1 MATASSAALN
11 GHAQKSADKR
21 VLAASSV
28 GTILEW
34 YDFFLYGTAAALVFD
49 KLFFSSSLSDTAA
62 TLASFATFG
71 AGFFA
76 RPFGAVLFGHFGDR
90 VGRRNML
97 IISLTMM
104 GLASAAIGCLP
115 TYATIGL
122 LAPILLVLLRLVQGF
137 GVGGEWGGAVL
148 MVTEHAPDG
157 KRGRYGAFVQMG
169 VPAGLLLATCT
180 FLLIDALTTEAQFMA
195 WGWRIPFLAS
205 IVLVA
210 VGLFIRLKVLESP
223 DFQEA
228 KAKGKTEKAPAPIV
242 ETVKNHPRELA
253 TAFGARVGE
262 NALFYLFT
270 VFILEYGES
279 ELGFERNQLLVAV
292 IVAACIGLFTNLFFG
307 NLSDRVGRKP
317 VYLFGA
323 TLSLVFSFFY
333 IPMLD
338 TESMVLIVLA
348 TVIGLNL
355 GHDAQ
360 YGVQAAFFAE
370 SFGTTSRYTGAGMGY
385 HLAAV
390 FGGGIA
396 PLVATA
402 LLATGENGKLLVGCY
417 MALMCLI
424 TVVSVILARET
435 KDRDFHEAPV
445 DVEREGRFTRDT
457 ARARVTERAA
467 R

>member
-1 MATASSAALN
+1 MATAKTAALN
-11 GHAQKSADKR
+11 GHAHNPSSNRR

-28 GTILEW
+28 GTVLEW

-76 RPFGAVLFGHFGDR
+76 RPFGAALFGHFGDR

-104 GLASAAIGCLP
+104 GLASAAIGLLP
-115 TYATIGL
+115 TYASIGL
-122 LAPILLVLLRLVQGF
+122 LAPILLVTLRLIQGF

-148 MVTEHAPDG
+148 MVTENAPEG
-157 KRGRYGAFVQMG
+157 KRGRYGACVQVG
-169 VPAGLLLATCT
+169 VPAGLLLATVT
-180 FLLIDALTTEAQFMA
+180 FLIMDSLTTEAQFMS
-195 WGWRIPFLAS
+195 WGWRIPFLLS

-210 VGLFIRLKVLESP
+210 VGLFIRLKVVESP
-223 DFQEA
+223 DFE
-228 KAKGKTEKAPAPIV
+228 KAKEQGKTEDAPAPIV
-242 ETVKNHPRELA
+242 QTVRDHPREMA

-270 VFILEYGES
+270 VFVLEYGES
-279 ELGFERNQLLVAV
+279 ELGFERNQILIAV
-292 IVAACIGLFTNLFFG
+292 IVAAAIGLFTNLFWG
-307 NLSDRVGRKP
+307 TLSDRVGRKP

-323 TLSLVFSFFY
+323 VLSLVFSFFY

-338 TESMVLIVLA
+338 TESIAIIVLA

-355 GHDAQ
+355 GHDAM

-370 SFGTTSRYTGAGMGY
+370 SFSVTSRYTGAGMGY

-402 LLATGENGKLLVGCY
+402 LLATGSNGKLLVGVY
-417 MALMCLI
+417 MAAMCLI
-424 TVVSVILARET
+424 TVVAVLLARET
-435 KDRDFHEAPV
+435 KDLDFHEAPA
-445 DVEREGRFTRDT
+445 DPEREARFTREPQ
-457 ARARVTERAA
+457 RVAA
-467 R
+467 RTTR

>member
-1 MATASSAALN
+1 MATAESAALD
-11 GHAQKSADKR
+11 GHARRPADKR

-49 KLFFSSSLSDTAA
+49 KLFFSSNLSDTAA

-76 RPFGAVLFGHFGDR
+76 RPFGAMLFGHFGDR

-104 GLASAAIGCLP
+104 GLASAAIGLVP
-115 TYATIGL
+115 TYASIGL
-122 LAPILLVLLRLVQGF
+122 LAPILLVALRLIQGF

-157 KRGRYGAFVQMG
+157 KRGRYGAWVQVG
-169 VPAGLLLATCT
+169 VPAGLLLATLT
-180 FLLIDALTTEAQFMA
+180 FLLMGAVTTEDQFLS
-195 WGWRIPFLAS
+195 WGWRIPFLMS
-205 IVLVA
+205 VVLVA
-210 VGLFIRLKVLESP
+210 LGLFVRLRIMESP
-223 DFQEA
+223 DFETA
-228 KAKGKTEKAPAPIV
+228 KAKGKTEETPAPIV
-242 ETVKNHPRELA
+242 QTVRDHPRQMV

-270 VFILEYGES
+270 VFVLEYGED
-279 ELGFERNQLLVAV
+279 ELGFERNEILIAV
-292 IVAACIGLFTNLFFG
+292 IVAAAIGLFTNLFFG
-307 NLSDRVGRKP
+307 ALSDRVGRKP

-323 TLSLVFSFFY
+323 VVSLVFSFFY

-348 TVIGLNL
+348 TVIGLNI
-355 GHDAQ
+355 GHDAM

-370 SFGTTSRYTGAGMGY
+370 SFSVTSRYTGAGIGY

-402 LLATGENGKLLVGCY
+402 LLATGSNGKLLVGVY
-417 MALMCLI
+417 MAAMCLI
-424 TVVSVILARET
+424 TVVAVLLARET
-435 KDRDFHEAPV
+435 KDDQFREPPV
-445 DVEREGRFTRDT
+445 DPERQARFTREPQRAAERT
-457 ARARVTERAA
+457 AR
-467 R
+467 

>member
-1 MATASSAALN
+1 MATAESAALD
-11 GHAQKSADKR
+11 GHARRPADKR

-49 KLFFSSSLSDTAA
+49 KLFFSSNLSDTAA

-76 RPFGAVLFGHFGDR
+76 RPFGAMLFGHFGDR

-104 GLASAAIGCLP
+104 GLASAAIGLVP
-115 TYATIGL
+115 TYASIGL
-122 LAPILLVLLRLVQGF
+122 LAPILLVALRLIQGF

-157 KRGRYGAFVQMG
+157 KRGRYGAWVQVG
-169 VPAGLLLATCT
+169 VPAGLLLATLT
-180 FLLIDALTTEAQFMA
+180 FLLMGAVTTEDQFLS
-195 WGWRIPFLAS
+195 WGWRIPFLMS
-205 IVLVA
+205 VVLVA
-210 VGLFIRLKVLESP
+210 LGLFIRLRIMESP
-223 DFQEA
+223 DFETA
-228 KAKGKTEKAPAPIV
+228 KAKGKTEETPAPIV
-242 ETVKNHPRELA
+242 QTVRDHPRQMA

-270 VFILEYGES
+270 VFVLEYGED
-279 ELGFERNQLLVAV
+279 ELGFERNEILIAV
-292 IVAACIGLFTNLFFG
+292 IVAAAIGLFTNLFFG
-307 NLSDRVGRKP
+307 ALSDRVGRKP

-323 TLSLVFSFFY
+323 VVSLVFSFFY

-348 TVIGLNL
+348 TVIGLNI
-355 GHDAQ
+355 GHDAM

-370 SFGTTSRYTGAGMGY
+370 SFSVTSRYTGAGIGY

-402 LLATGENGKLLVGCY
+402 LLATGSNGKLLVGVY
-417 MALMCLI
+417 MAAMCLI
-424 TVVSVILARET
+424 TVVAVLLARET
-435 KDRDFHEAPV
+435 KDDRFREPPV
-445 DVEREGRFTRDT
+445 DPERQARFTREPQRAAERT
-457 ARARVTERAA
+457 AR
-467 R
+467 

>member
-1 MATASSAALN
+1 MATASGAALN
-11 GHAQKSADKR
+11 GRAHRSANKR

-28 GTILEW
+28 GTVLEW

-49 KLFFSSSLSDTAA
+49 KLFFSESLSDTAA

-115 TYATIGL
+115 TYASIGL
-122 LAPILLVLLRLVQGF
+122 LAPILLVFLRLVQGF

-148 MVTEHAPDG
+148 MVTEYAPDG
-157 KRGRYGAFVQMG
+157 KRGRYGAFVQVG

-180 FLLIDALTTEAQFMA
+180 FLLMDALTTEAAFMA
-195 WGWRIPFLAS
+195 WGWRIPFLIS

-210 VGLFIRLKVLESP
+210 VGLFIRLRVFESP
-223 DFQEA
+223 DFEEA
-228 KAKGKTEKAPAPIV
+228 KAKGKTKKAPAPIV
-242 ETVKNHPRELA
+242 ETVRNHPRELA

-292 IVAACIGLFTNLFFG
+292 IVAASIGLFTNLFFG
-307 NLSDRVGRKP
+307 SLSDRVGRRP

-323 TLSLVFSFFY
+323 CVSLVFSFFY

-338 TESMVLIVLA
+338 TESMALIVLA

-355 GHDAQ
+355 GHDAM

-370 SFGTTSRYTGAGMGY
+370 SFGTTARYTGAGIGY

-390 FGGGIA
+390 LGGGIA

-402 LLATGENGKLLVGCY
+402 LLATGDSGKLLVGGY

-424 TVVSVILARET
+424 TVIAVLVARET
-435 KDRDFHEAPV
+435 KDVDFHEAPV
-445 DVEREGRFTRDT
+445 DVEREGRFTKAAEREPT
-457 ARARVTERAA
+457 AHAA

>member
-1 MATASSAALN
+1 MATAESAALD
-11 GHAQKSADKR
+11 GHARRPADKR

-49 KLFFSSSLSDTAA
+49 KLFFSSNLSDTAA

-76 RPFGAVLFGHFGDR
+76 RPFGAMLFGHFGDR

-104 GLASAAIGCLP
+104 GLASAAIGLVP
-115 TYATIGL
+115 TYASIGL
-122 LAPILLVLLRLVQGF
+122 LAPILLVALRLIQGF

-157 KRGRYGAFVQMG
+157 KRGRYGAWVQVG
-169 VPAGLLLATCT
+169 VPAGLLLATLT
-180 FLLIDALTTEAQFMA
+180 FLLMGAVTTEDQFLS
-195 WGWRIPFLAS
+195 WGWRIPFLMS
-205 IVLVA
+205 VVLVA
-210 VGLFIRLKVLESP
+210 LGLFIRLRIMESP
-223 DFQEA
+223 DFETA
-228 KAKGKTEKAPAPIV
+228 KAKGKTEETPAPIV
-242 ETVKNHPRELA
+242 QTVRDHPRQMA

-270 VFILEYGES
+270 VFVLEYGED
-279 ELGFERNQLLVAV
+279 ELGFERNEILIAV
-292 IVAACIGLFTNLFFG
+292 IVAAAIGLFTNLFFG
-307 NLSDRVGRKP
+307 ALSDRVGRKP

-323 TLSLVFSFFY
+323 VVSLVFSFFY

-348 TVIGLNL
+348 TVIGLNI
-355 GHDAQ
+355 GHDAM

-370 SFGTTSRYTGAGMGY
+370 SFSVTSRYTGAGIGY

-402 LLATGENGKLLVGCY
+402 LLATGSNGKLLVGVY
-417 MALMCLI
+417 MAAMCLI
-424 TVVSVILARET
+424 TVVAVLLARET
-435 KDRDFHEAPV
+435 KDDQFREPPV
-445 DVEREGRFTRDT
+445 DPERQARFTREPQRAAERT
-457 ARARVTERAA
+457 AR
-467 R
+467 

>member
-1 MATASSAALN
+1 MATAESAASN
-11 GHAQKSADKR
+11 GHARSAADKR
-21 VLAASSV
+21 VLAASSI
-28 GTILEW
+28 GTVLEW

-49 KLFFSSSLSDTAA
+49 KLFFSSNLSDTAA

-76 RPFGAVLFGHFGDR
+76 RPFGAILFGHYGDR

-104 GLASAAIGCLP
+104 GLASAAIGLLP
-115 TYATIGL
+115 TYASIGL
-122 LAPILLVLLRLVQGF
+122 LAPVALVVLRLIQGF

-157 KRGRYGAFVQMG
+157 KRGRYGACVQMG
-169 VPAGLLLATCT
+169 VPAGLLLATLM
-180 FLLIDALTTEAQFMA
+180 FLLMDAVTTEAQFLA
-195 WGWRIPFLAS
+195 WGWRVPFLLS
-205 IVLVA
+205 VVLVA
-210 VGLFIRLKVLESP
+210 VGLFIRLKVVESP
-223 DFQEA
+223 DFEAA
-228 KAKGKTEKAPAPIV
+228 KAKGRTEETPAPIV
-242 ETVKNHPRELA
+242 QTVRDHPREMA

-270 VFILEYGES
+270 VFVLEYGES
-279 ELGFERNQLLVAV
+279 ELGFERNQILIAV
-292 IVAACIGLFTNLFFG
+292 IVAATIGLFTNLFFG
-307 NLSDRVGRKP
+307 SLSDRVGRRP

-323 TLSLVFSFFY
+323 VVSLVFSFFY

-348 TVIGLNL
+348 TVIGLNI
-355 GHDAQ
+355 GHDAM

-370 SFGTTSRYTGAGMGY
+370 SFSVTSRYTGAGLGY

-390 FGGGIA
+390 FGGGLA
-396 PLVATA
+396 PLIATA
-402 LLATGENGKLLVGCY
+402 LLATGSGGKFLVGAY

-424 TVVSVILARET
+424 TVVAVLLARET
-435 KDRDFHEAPV
+435 KDKDFREAAP
-445 DVEREGRFTRDT
+445 DAEREGRFTREPQKVAERT
-457 ARARVTERAA
+457 AR
-467 R
+467 

>member
-1 MATASSAALN
+1 MATAETAAST
-11 GHAQKSADKR
+11 GHARSAPDKR
-21 VLAASSV
+21 VLAASTV
-28 GTILEW
+28 GTVLEW

-76 RPFGAVLFGHFGDR
+76 RPFGAALFGHFGDR

-104 GLASAAIGCLP
+104 GLASAAIGLLP
-115 TYATIGL
+115 TYASIGL
-122 LAPILLVLLRLVQGF
+122 LAPILLVALRLVQGF

-157 KRGRYGAFVQMG
+157 KRGRYGAFVQFG
-169 VPAGLLLATCT
+169 VPAGLLLATLT
-180 FLLIDALTTEAQFMA
+180 FLLMDSITTEEQFLA
-195 WGWRIPFLAS
+195 WGWRIPFLLS
-205 IVLVA
+205 IVLV
-210 VGLFIRLKVLESP
+210 VIGLFIRLKVVESP
-223 DFQEA
+223 DFEAA
-228 KAKGKTEKAPAPIV
+228 KAKGKTEDTPAPIV
-242 ETVKNHPRELA
+242 QTVRDHPREML
-253 TAFGARVGE
+253 TALGARVGE

-270 VFILEYGES
+270 VFVLEYGED
-279 ELGFERNQLLVAV
+279 ELGFERNEILIAV
-292 IVAACIGLFTNLFFG
+292 IVAAAIGLFTNLFYG
-307 NLSDRVGRKP
+307 SLSDRVGRKP

-323 TLSLVFSFFY
+323 CVSLVFSFFY

-355 GHDAQ
+355 GHDAM
-360 YGVQAAFFAE
+360 YGPQAAFFAE
-370 SFGTTSRYTGAGMGY
+370 SFGVTSRYTGAGIGY

-402 LLATGENGKLLVGCY
+402 LLATGSGGKFLVGAY
-417 MALMCLI
+417 MAAMCLI
-424 TVVSVILARET
+424 TIVAVLFARET
-435 KDRDFHEAPV
+435 KDKDFREAPV
-445 DVEREGRFTRDT
+445 DAERDARFSREPQRVAEPT
-457 ARARVTERAA
+457 AR
-467 R
+467 